1 MTSTVRRYP
10 IVAAL
15 ALAVAA
21 ACLWG
26 AGKLTWVTVHSSDG
40 LGADRTDDIAG
51 SVWAAALTPLALVL
65 VAGIAAVFAVRGLA
79 LRGLGV
85 VLAAVGVAAA
95 IPAISLLAGGA
106 TNDRAGRIAEL
117 KDRAVVTSVQTAPL
131 AAALALVGAAAAVAA
146 GALIVA
152 RRSDRGGLSSKYAN
166 PAVRR
171 EAAIAG
177 DGEVSQRSLWDAL
190 DAGADPTIEGE
201 SDVGTQR

>member
-1 MTSTVRRYP
+1 MTSQVQRYP
-10 IVAAL
+10 VVAAL

-21 ACLWG
+21 ACLWA
-26 AGKLTWVTVHSSDG
+26 AGKLTWVTVRSSDG
-40 LGADRTDDIAG
+40 LGAARTDEVDG
-51 SVWAAALTPLALVL
+51 SVWAAAMTPLALVL

-106 TNDRAGRIAEL
+106 TNDRAGRLAEL
-117 KDRAVVTSVQTAPL
+117 KDRAEVTSVQTAPL
-131 AAALALVGAAAAVAA
+131 AAVLALIGAVAA
-146 GALIVA
+146 VGAGVLIIA
-152 RRSDRGGLSSKYAN
+152 RRSDRAGLSSKYAN

-177 DGEVSQRSLWDAL
+177 DGDVSQRSLWDAL